1 MMQATESRGFARRSR
16 GFLRCV
22 QALLFISGAVAIGYV
37 ALMLLDARLSQQ
49 AANSDL
55 ERQMAAADA
64 VHGDQQQPSP
74 IRAPAKEGEVLGR
87 IEIPR
92 LGLMV
97 AILEGTTSRTLRRGV
112 GHIAGTALPGDA
124 GNIGVA
130 GHRDTYFRGLKDIHP
145 SDEILVQTATG
156 LSHYKVDWM
165 RIAAPEDTGAL
176 AASNDS
182 ALTLVTCYPFYY
194 VGPAPK
200 RFIVHARKM

>member
-1 MMQATESRGFARRSR
+1 MMQATESDEFATRSR
-16 GFLRCV
+16 VFLRWT
-22 QALLFISGAVAIGYV
+22 QALLFIAGALAIGYV

-55 ERQMAAADA
+55 DAQIAAVDA
-64 VHGDQQQPSP
+64 GHEDQQATP
-74 IRAPAKEGEVLGR
+74 IRTQVKEGDVLGR

-112 GHIAGTALPGDA
+112 GHITGTALPGDA

-130 GHRDTYFRGLKDIHP
+130 GHRDTYFRGLKDIHA
-145 SDEILVQTATG
+145 SDEILVQTAAG
-156 LSHYKVDWM
+156 LSKYQVDWV
-165 RIAAPEDTGAL
+165 RIVAPDDTGAL
-176 AASNDS
+176 APSNDS

-200 RFIVHARKM
+200 RFIVHARKV